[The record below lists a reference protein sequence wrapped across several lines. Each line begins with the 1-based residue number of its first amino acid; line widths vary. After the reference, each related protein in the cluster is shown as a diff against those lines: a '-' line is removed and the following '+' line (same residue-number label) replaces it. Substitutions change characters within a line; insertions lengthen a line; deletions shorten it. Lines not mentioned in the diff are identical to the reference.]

1 MAFLHIQDPEESSFL
16 QVRPANEDAIALDT
30 RILTGD
36 MSTPVIVTTLGNGC
50 LLMVAD
56 GMGGHAQDARA
67 SRAGAVRIFTS
78 GKAALDDSA
87 RM

>member
-36 MSTPVIVTTLGNGC
+36 MSTPVIVTTLGSGC

-56 GMGGHAQDARA
+56 GMGGNAQDARA
-67 SRAGAVRIFTS
+67 SRAV
-78 GKAALDDSA
+78 L
-87 RM
+87 